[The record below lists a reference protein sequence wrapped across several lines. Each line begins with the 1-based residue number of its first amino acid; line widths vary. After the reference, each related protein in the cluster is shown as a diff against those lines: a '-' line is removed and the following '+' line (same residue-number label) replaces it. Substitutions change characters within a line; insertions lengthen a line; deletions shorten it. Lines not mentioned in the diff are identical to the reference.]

1 MTRTHYEMDTLDGPP
16 TCWGKIK
23 KIINICNYNK
33 LRTRR
38 CSCQT
43 HMRSSTNRMFLF
55 NPSMAVISSSEREKS
70 KICSVCYTTSFTV
83 HYSTCMCSY
92 FSLSKTHLEILPD
105 VSGVEALRDDHD
117 SSLHVEPQH
126 HLGRRL
132 VVLFGH

>member
-1 MTRTHYEMDTLDGPP
+1 
-16 TCWGKIK
+16 
-23 KIINICNYNK
+23 
-33 LRTRR
+33 
-38 CSCQT
+38 
-43 HMRSSTNRMFLF
+43 
-55 NPSMAVISSSEREKS
+55 
-70 KICSVCYTTSFTV
+70 
-83 HYSTCMCSY
+83 MCSY